1 MFAVL
6 QYNEMKP
13 RAICV
18 ADGALIN
25 GTPVAYAVAATGR
38 KLSKATAHT
47 KDIVTNAMN
56 FDGVNAVFEQT
67 DAEHEA
73 IADGALCIR
82 VPLEKGDIIATTE
95 LTPTSLSVGDPLT
108 VDAGK
113 YVKDTAGTPVG
124 DLVYGGVYENPW
136 GLEMYIVEVVA

>member
-6 QYNEMKP
+6 QYNELKP

-25 GTPVAYAVAATGR
+25 GTPVAYSVSANGR
-38 KLSKATAHT
+38 KLTKATAHT

-56 FDGVNAVFEQT
+56 FDGINAILEQT

-95 LTPTSLSVGDPLT
+95 LTTTGLSVGDALT
-108 VDAGK
+108 VSAGK
-113 YVKDTAGTPVG
+113 YVKDSGNTPAG
-124 DLVYGGVYENPW
+124 DLVYGGVYDNPW
-136 GLEMYIVEVVA
+136 GLDMYIVEVVE